1 MAKKVNDWVAA
12 QMNAPVGVT
21 SADFYANGITPEN
34 TEIQSRD
41 YYRNIPQVQEAFNKN
56 GQLDE
61 VAFNQFY
68 DSALRTYNEFS
79 NEDFIENYIK
89 TAARHKYDWHNLEA
103 PVKDLSAYMLEASDK
118 NRHTQGLGNIWQKG
132 DAVFSDR
139 EVAQANY
146 VRDENGNVLDWTAND
161 KGGLFKSIFSPTL
174 ALAIWEEDG
183 EHMER
188 GMVVEH
194 KKGDLKLDENGD
206 PYTEIL
212 GNRESYG
219 RDIVKWSD
227 ILTEEGSFWNKIDP
241 FDSDGLDKGI
251 GRTIAETA
259 IKVAPYFIPYVGPYL
274 GAISAATA
282 LAGTIPT
289 LAKGVAGLVSDNEKT
304 AFGKAMT
311 RIENFMGKFDN
322 STSDASKGNFWS
334 AENLGDL
341 VSSSFGQLASQ
352 KVIAKIPKLLNPA
365 TKNTELGRKLALG
378 YMAAT
383 SATDSY
389 SAFKDAGATD
399 AVAGIGMLATIG
411 AMYGM
416 MNVDYFKNWL
426 FKDTWLDEEIE
437 FRHSFKDWIKSYSA
451 KAFKETPVPIN
462 PNSLTGKLHN
472 TKLYSNFYAPIKNF
486 VSDYI
491 INGKYLGGSVVV
503 NRMLNEGIEETMEEA
518 LGDAVKALTLGI
530 EAMGFKVTKDPNA
543 KLDFGFSAKDILSRY
558 SSAFLGGALGGAVFE
573 GYNNWENFIMDTT
586 SKITSIEDLD
596 ERMIWYMRNGYFDQM
611 IADLDKKYRN
621 HELPA
626 NRHLSVFFDENVD
639 NFENSE
645 FKDGVYAQGD
655 SNNNQEKALYN
666 ILRTRLITMKNILDE
681 HVILYSDKELV
692 RNVFHQKGV
701 ENLEKIAKD
710 KGITVKELQEKYLY
724 DEEIEALRAAGLLD
738 NVIGDAQELSKQIFN
753 YAVQLRKAKSE
764 LASESEENKVGKSR
778 KVKELEDHLKL
789 LKDQYEDLVSGKGA
803 GRYIADAWY
812 TVNGPLLDGYLNHTG
827 DGVTYFPQTDIRH
840 FTKWRYNLN
849 YDELL
854 ESHQKLI
861 QSEFDEFSKSKETRD
876 QIKQIKNVHYALSK
890 QFSGK
895 LEEIKKTYEGYK
907 EDPYHLRDSFLDSE
921 LRDQN
926 IMLLNVA
933 IATLEQ
939 KSETTSLTEEEQA
952 QLEVFK
958 QQLKVFETQESLV
971 EFRSTLSEQ
980 GESELGKWLNPTEL
994 SDADRMNYRTFVKNF
1009 YTKLANDKIVS
1020 PYEGQLFARYLESE
1034 SAPMKEWDFQTHID
1048 NICDSLI
1055 QEFGEEID
1063 PTDLE
1068 VSSNAK
1074 TTLITLAKS
1083 FWQDLASNPEKAR
1096 SAYNHL
1102 IEYVRDNFPQT
1113 TYTPE
1118 MIVNA
1123 ILGTNPTSYD
1133 ETIVSIGE
1141 MLALAPVNVPEL
1153 IDFIDEIEEIRHDI
1167 KISSVHELLADL
1179 SFIMHGKTLN
1189 ALDILQRESADLH
1202 KNTDMSDYIVDP
1214 SSLEELRA
1222 AKHVVQIAM
1231 SLVQTAADGTNAKI
1245 NQYQQGDDK
1254 FTTIDISQ
1262 GDLFIRDLL
1271 LIHNR
1276 LSKLIELAENNEQ
1289 SLIDEQQDIATNMF
1303 PKMVKSLINPS
1314 IDDDDDDR
1322 KLIPSII
1329 AQVLGKDEAFIKSL
1343 WDESISLDSITKGN
1357 YKEFYKQYL
1366 TFASKLRAAY
1376 LEAVVKEGSA
1386 KAFGKK
1392 LAESIKGLNF
1402 KSTKFTSMEDEQVT
1416 MYDSL
1421 VFFLT
1426 LVGADT
1432 LEWESKFKTAAAKE
1446 TKLLPY
1452 FSQEFAAHTAWARVH
1467 NGDLFDGFLETLK
1480 LNGSDANAYIE
1491 KMPSLSRFMM
1501 VDGSGGTGK
1510 STGVAKFL
1518 WNILKEEGFDIL
1530 VISNDKDRAN
1540 ALKET
1545 LGVGDE
1551 VVKTTSEVLK
1561 SILGKDYDLKDY
1573 NMRENDKKPRS
1584 TEPLDGHHLLDP
1596 TTLPEATLKAANPFT
1611 DPSLSDKIMIIDEVT
1626 LLDEMQLQIFSE
1638 FAKYGKDNVTIL
1650 GLGDSKQNAK
1660 TIDGKTSGIEDC
1672 KYIKAPSLTASLR
1685 KTCRGKKLNLN
1696 IVGTILSAVEDFRSD
1711 HPEKQDSDLANETQR
1726 IINVFA
1732 GNGRIELAYFDEGG
1746 LFGEKFSEDPKSEV
1760 DTIIGYLKE
1769 GEKLAILVDDAGHAE
1784 YADVKAK
1791 YGDKVEVLNSAQIQ
1805 GGQFAYVIVD
1815 KTFNSDP
1822 KSKRTTFKDFYTA
1835 ISRSTTGTII
1845 GTKKSDIR
1853 KIFDDKIGH
1862 IKRHDAAAL
1871 IVNPADERYT
1881 RIAQRYRDWRTD
1893 LFDLVPN
1900 INTASGTTGS
1910 TTSGGTTSSTS
1921 SSSGTSGGA
1930 TSGTSGTSGS
1940 TTGGTTGGGESLSYD
1955 EIKAKISQVRQDEDV
1970 TEDDI
1975 YKEYE
1980 DEEKTTS
1987 EYAKQYRKRLSI
1999 KEKYPTAHI
2008 DPEIF
2013 EKWINSND
2021 EIAPFMKQFGLN
2033 PDSNSDINGFRQS
2046 LRIFSSVI
2054 LESKYTSF
2062 DAIPNGVME
2071 NIKIPALKTQ
2081 VTKGLKDGFLE
2092 WVTKGSEST
2101 LFYCFSEGPNKFAI
2115 PIARSENSIKG
2126 KVDITTIKKHTGI
2139 IPISSKGR
2147 IQKRIKDVCG
2157 DKIPS
2162 WSTLG
2167 IFVGDKANFGNVR
2180 NMGWGKAYIPLVSW
2194 GQWHENFAENFFKV
2208 QTVTE
2213 KDGSTINW
2221 AWNGYDPEP
2230 IHRGVA
2236 VGVQKSIDF
2245 ETFLKLCECVRIV
2258 KSHKNIDKTEA
2269 VNVLSAFFGSK
2280 IEVPKYGES
2289 QYRPEVIEKNAQEIA
2304 NSETTLLYRSRVA
2317 SMITSLV
2324 RFFSQ
2329 YQDGSVRTK
2338 FFEQL
2343 IKMAPENS
2351 SPPYKSG
2358 FSVTFPTL
2366 TGSSDIEFFLENTK
2380 EGFEVYQYDSVE
2392 GTYKALGIKKLNNF
2406 SKAQTDG
2413 SGLGVINIYQLIK
2426 ELVIESGLKP
2436 TDLVGIGDVT
2446 AASISE
2452 LNDNELVDVCEQ
2464 LFAADAIRFGVKTR
2478 YEENGT
2484 CKYYVPN
2491 EAFLMHDLIGHCKSN
2506 DLIQLGKFID
2516 NETVFRHGIYCNIRS
2531 EKQFENNKEWR
2542 FRDIDSDAEQE
2553 NYVWDIID
2561 VILPIYSFTPTE
2573 STSDNDWGKF
2583 LQQFSNEPEQTISG
2597 ISPEVI
2603 FERKIDNES
2612 REWIELKNP
2621 DESYGLLLDPSKGLI
2636 GQDLI
2641 DKYFS
2646 TRSRSDKLM
2655 GISPDGKHVHI
2666 MTAEIDDVYIDLDP
2680 AIDMSAFKIPE
2691 IKNVIATVNTGG
2703 LEGEVTIKKGFA
2715 PILTIDGKKYKMK
2728 LCWPVGENAIL
2739 LFDNKV
2745 TVTVPIE
2752 SLQLAPNALNNL
2764 KMSTYETF
2772 GKWLGQYSNGEQS
2785 FIYFE
2790 KGGEHT
2796 SYDVDTG
2803 RVTKCKIVQYGNECY
2818 VFDEDSKLRETIP
2831 MVNLTGLLSEKCYL
2845 TSGSY
2850 LETTDN
2856 KTYKVSGE
2864 LRIPTVVLR
2873 AIVSDDVEISLTEH
2887 TVSAIDLDNK
2897 TISGSFGQ
2905 LNLSDKFNIGIL
2917 NLGSNAIKVISTY
2930 NEEFVKKLNDNP
2942 TLKRVL
2948 GDVKQILNEIESS
2961 DTMSDSEIIDLLNEL
2976 LSNQKYDLGKWW
2988 VIEYKNNRVSVKS
3001 RRDNET
3007 LIGKELKES
3016 GIENVVDVE
3025 IVSGQESWKSKEI
3038 IVTLSD
3044 DSKQTYVLS
3053 RDRKTDKWSIKFKDV
3068 ESDSK
3073 DGILDISDLQ
3083 SLLNQV
3089 KDTYLSDG
3097 TPLIKPEWTNA
3108 LEVKIESL
3116 KSGKDVSGVYNNL
3129 MQQFAIYMNSMKSD
3143 PNYVETIKV
3152 MTTILQKIRET
3163 ETNNNCKLG

>member
-1 MAKKVNDWVAA
+1 MATKINDWVAA
-12 QMNAPVGVT
+12 QMNAPVGVS

-34 TEIQSRD
+34 TEIHSRD
-41 YYRNIPQVQEAFNKN
+41 YYKNIPQVQEAFSKN
-56 GQLDE
+56 GELDE

-79 NEDFIENYIK
+79 NEKFLEDYVK
-89 TAARHKYDWHNLEA
+89 TAARHKYDWYNLKA
-103 PVKDLSAYMLEASDK
+103 PVRNSSAYMLQAADK

-161 KGGLFKSIFSPTL
+161 KGGLFKSIFAPTL

-183 EHMER
+183 EHMEH

-194 KKGDLKLDENGD
+194 KKGEIKLDENGD

-227 ILTEEGSFWNKIDP
+227 VLTEEGSFWNKIDP

-274 GAISAATA
+274 GAISAVKAMA
-282 LAGTIPT
+282 SVAPT
-289 LAKGVAGLVSDNEKT
+289 FAKGVAGIVSDNEKT

-311 RIENFMGKFDN
+311 RMENFMSKFDN
-322 STSDASKGNFWS
+322 STSDAGKGSFWN
-334 AENLGDL
+334 AENLGDI

-352 KVIAKIPKLLNPA
+352 KVVAKIPKLLNPA
-365 TKNTELGRKLALG
+365 TKNTELGQKLALG
-378 YMAAT
+378 YMAVT

-389 SAFKDAGATD
+389 SAFKDAGASD
-399 AVAGIGMLATIG
+399 AVAGVGMLATIG
-411 AMYGM
+411 SMYGL

-437 FRHSFKDWIKSYSA
+437 FRNSFKDWIKQYA
-451 KAFKETPVPIN
+451 QQAFKETPTPIN
-462 PNSLTGKLHN
+462 PNTLAGKLQG
-472 TKLYSNFYAPIKNF
+472 TRLYSSFYAPIKKF

-518 LGDAVKALTLGI
+518 IGDAVKALTLGV

-543 KLDFGFSAKDILSRY
+543 HLDFGFSAKDVLSRY
-558 SSAFLGGALGGAVFE
+558 SSAFLGGAIGGAIFE
-573 GYNNWENFIMDTT
+573 GYNNWENFILDTT
-586 SKITSIEDLD
+586 SKITSIKDLD
-596 ERMIWYMRNGYFDQM
+596 ERMLWYMRNGYFDKM
-611 IADLDKKYRN
+611 LSELDKKYRN

-626 NRHLSVFFDENVD
+626 NRHLSVFFDESVD

-655 SNNNQEKALYN
+655 ANNNQEKALYN
-666 ILRTRLITMKNILDE
+666 ILRTWLISKKNILDE
-681 HVILYSDKELV
+681 HIILYSDKELV
-692 RNVFHQKGV
+692 RNVFHQEGV

-710 KGITVKELQEKYLY
+710 KGMTVQELQEKHLY

-738 NVIGDAQELSKQIFN
+738 DIYKDADALAQQIYN
-753 YAVQLRKAKSE
+753 YAVKLRKAKSE
-764 LASESEENKVGKSR
+764 LETESEENRASKGR
-778 KVKELEDHLKL
+778 KVKELEDHLKM

-803 GRYIADAWY
+803 DKYIADAWY
-812 TVNGPLLDGYLNHTG
+812 SVNGPLLDGYLNHTG
-827 DGVTYFPQTDIRH
+827 DGTTYFPQTDIRH

-854 ESHQKLI
+854 DSHKELI
-861 QSEFDEFSKSKETRD
+861 QAEFTEFSEAKGTRD
-876 QIKQIKNVHYALSK
+876 QIKQIRNIHYALTK

-921 LRDQN
+921 LREQN
-926 IMLLNVA
+926 MMLLNVA

-939 KSETTSLTEEEQA
+939 KAETAPLTEEEQA

-1020 PYEGQLFARYLESE
+1020 PYEGELFTRYLESE
-1034 SAPMKEWDFQTHID
+1034 SASIKEWDFKTHVKTVL
-1048 NICDSLI
+1048 NSLS
-1055 QEFGEEID
+1055 QEIADDFEAPAEA
-1063 PTDLE
+1063 E
-1068 VSSNAK
+1068 VN
-1074 TTLITLAKS
+1074 LPILAKS
-1083 FWQDLASNPEKAR
+1083 FWQDISVSPEKAR
-1096 SAYNHL
+1096 LAYNN
-1102 IEYVRDNFPQT
+1102 IVDYIKTNIT
-1113 TYTPE
+1113 TGNYSPE
-1118 MIVNA
+1118 DVANI
-1123 ILGTNPTSYD
+1123 ILGSTTMFYD
-1133 ETIVSIGE
+1133 SGISEEGVEIIPDFDDIVATTP
-1141 MLALAPVNVPEL
+1141 MNVPGL
-1153 IDFIDEIEEIRHDI
+1153 LDFIDEIEEIRHDI

-1214 SSLEELRA
+1214 NSLEELRA

-1245 NQYQQGDDK
+1245 NQYQQGENK
-1254 FTTIDISQ
+1254 FATIDVSQ

-1271 LIHNR
+1271 LIYNR

-1343 WDESISLDSITKGN
+1343 WDESVSLDSVTKSN

-1366 TFASKLRAAY
+1366 TFASKLREAY
-1376 LEAVVKEGSA
+1376 LEAVTKDGGAKE
-1386 KAFGKK
+1386 FGKK

-1402 KSTKFTSMEDEQVT
+1402 KSTKFTSMEDEQVS

-1426 LVGADT
+1426 LAGADT
-1432 LEWESKFKTAAAKE
+1432 LEWESKFKVAAAKE

-1452 FSQEFAAHTAWARVH
+1452 FSQEFAAHIAWARVH
-1467 NGDLFDGFLETLK
+1467 NGDLFDGFLEALK
-1480 LNGSDANAYIE
+1480 LNGSDTNIYIE

-1530 VISNDKDRAN
+1530 VVSNDKDRAA

-1573 NMRENDKKPRS
+1573 NMREDDKKPRS
-1584 TEPLDGHHLLDP
+1584 TEPVNGHHLLDL

-1638 FAKYGKDNVTIL
+1638 FAEYGKDNVTIL

-1660 TIDGKTSGIEDC
+1660 TINTRSGAKTSGIEDC

-1711 HPEKQDSDLANETQR
+1711 HPEKQDSELAEEIQR

-1732 GNGRIELAYFDEGG
+1732 GNGRIELAYFDENG
-1746 LFGEKFSEDPKSEV
+1746 LFGEKFSDDPKSEV

-1784 YADVKAK
+1784 YADVKTK

-1815 KTFNSDP
+1815 KTFNPDP

-1845 GTKKSDIR
+1845 GTKKSDVR

-1862 IKRHDAAAL
+1862 VKRHDAAAL
-1871 IVNPADERYT
+1871 IVNPADERYV

-1900 INTASGTTGS
+1900 IDPTSGTTSG
-1910 TTSGGTTSSTS
+1910 TTSGGTTSGT
-1921 SSSGTSGGA
+1921 TSGGR
-1930 TSGTSGTSGS
+1930 
-1940 TTGGTTGGGESLSYD
+1940 TTGGTTGNTSDGGESLLYD
-1955 EIKAKISQVRQDEDV
+1955 EIKAKISQVRRDEEV
-1970 TEDDI
+1970 TEEAI
-1975 YKEYE
+1975 YAEYE
-1980 DEEKTTS
+1980 DKENTS
-1987 EYAKQYRKRLSI
+1987 EYAKQYRKRLDI
-1999 KEKYPTAHI
+1999 KEQFPTAHI

-2013 EKWINSND
+2013 EKWISGNE
-2021 EIAPFMKQFGLN
+2021 EIVPFMKQFELN
-2033 PDSNSDINGFRQS
+2033 PDSNSDVDGFRQS
-2046 LRIFSSVI
+2046 LRIFSSII

-2062 DAIPNGVME
+2062 DAIPNGVIE
-2071 NIKIPALKTQ
+2071 NIKIPALRTQ
-2081 VTKGLKDGFLE
+2081 ITKGLKDGFLE
-2092 WVTKGSEST
+2092 WVSKGSEST
-2101 LFYCFSEGPNKFAI
+2101 LFYCFSEDPNKFAI
-2115 PIARSENSIKG
+2115 PIARSEGSIKG
-2126 KVDITTIKKHTGI
+2126 KVDIATIKKHTGI

-2167 IFVGDKANFGNVR
+2167 IFVGDKANFRNVR

-2208 QTVTE
+2208 QTITAE
-2213 KDGSTINW
+2213 DESTINW
-2221 AWNGYDPEP
+2221 AWNGYDPNP

-2236 VGVQKSIDF
+2236 VGIQKSIDF
-2245 ETFLKLCECVRIV
+2245 ETFLKLCEYVRIV

-2269 VNVLSAFFGSK
+2269 VNVLSAFFGAN

-2351 SPPYKSG
+2351 DGPYKSG

-2366 TGSSDIEFFLENTK
+2366 TGASDIEFFLENTK
-2380 EGFEVYQYDSVE
+2380 DGFEVYRYNPTA
-2392 GTYKALGIKKLNNF
+2392 GTYESLGIKKLNNF
-2406 SKAQTDG
+2406 SKAQADG

-2426 ELVIESGLKP
+2426 ELVIESGLESES

-2446 AASISE
+2446 AANISGLDKDE
-2452 LNDNELVDVCEQ
+2452 LINVCEQ
-2464 LFAADAIRFGVKTR
+2464 LFAADVIRFGVKTR
-2478 YEENGT
+2478 YTENDV

-2491 EAFLMHDLIGHCKSN
+2491 EAFLMNDLIGHCKSN

-2516 NETVFRHGIYCNIRS
+2516 NETVFKHGIYCNIRS

-2573 STSDNDWGKF
+2573 SVSDNDWGKF
-2583 LQQFSNEPEQTISG
+2583 LQQFSSEPEQTING
-2597 ISPEVI
+2597 ISPEVS
-2603 FERKIDNES
+2603 FERKIDDKS
-2612 REWIELKNP
+2612 REWIEFKNP
-2621 DESYGLLLDPSKGLI
+2621 DGSSGLLLDPSKGLI

-2641 DKYFS
+2641 DQHFS
-2646 TRSRSDKLM
+2646 TRSRNDILI

-2666 MTAEIDDVYIDLDP
+2666 LTHEMDDVYIDLDP
-2680 AIDMSAFKIPE
+2680 AIDMSAFKVPE
-2691 IKNVIATVNTGG
+2691 IKNVIATVNSGG
-2703 LEGEVTIKKGFA
+2703 LEGEVTVEKGKK
-2715 PILTIDGKKYKMK
+2715 PILNIGGKNYGMK

-2752 SLQLAPNALNNL
+2752 SLQLTPKALNGL
-2764 KMSTYETF
+2764 RTLTYEKF
-2772 GKWLGQYSNGEQS
+2772 GNWLGQYSNGEQS
-2785 FIYFE
+2785 FVYFE
-2790 KGGEHT
+2790 KGGEQT
-2796 SYDVDTG
+2796 SYNIDTG
-2803 RVTKCKIVQYGNECY
+2803 EVEKCKIIQYKNECY
-2818 VFDEDSKLRETIP
+2818 VFDEDSKLRETVP
-2831 MVNLTGLLSEKCYL
+2831 MVNLTSLLSERCYL

-2873 AIVSDDVEISLTEH
+2873 AIVSDDVEISLAEH

-2905 LNLSDKFNIGIL
+2905 LNLNKEFNIGIL
-2917 NLGSNAIKVISTY
+2917 GLKSDSIKVISTY
-2930 NEEFVKKLNDNP
+2930 NEEFVKKLNNNP
-2942 TLKRVL
+2942 TLKRIF
-2948 GDVKQILNEIESS
+2948 GDVKQILSEIESS
-2961 DTMSDSEIIDLLNEL
+2961 DTMSDSEIIDLLNGL
-2976 LSNQKYDLGKWW
+2976 LSDQKYDLGKWW
-2988 VIEYKNNRVSVKS
+2988 VIEYKNNRISVKS

-3016 GIENVVDVE
+3016 GIENIVDVE

-3044 DSKQTYVLS
+3044 DSKQTFVLS
-3053 RDRKTDKWSIKFKDV
+3053 RDRKTDKWDIKFKEV

-3073 DGILDISDLQ
+3073 DGILDISELQ
-3083 SLLNQV
+3083 SLLNQL
-3089 KDTYLSDG
+3089 KDTYLPDG
-3097 TPLIKPEWTNA
+3097 TPLIKSEWINA

-3129 MQQFAIYMNSMKSD
+3129 MQQFALYMNSMKSD
-3143 PNYVETIKV
+3143 PNYIETIKV